1 MFAGVEMV
9 IGRTELNWGIKV
21 GGITAATSDDRMKT
35 NGIGAIFAGETENCV
50 INVAELYKELLD
62 SDAVIVT
69 IPDCNRVT
77 SFSSIVATVVSE
89 DVYVH
94 ALVLS
99 AGLVGSSIVNDGFV
113 NDLFVISIEPT

>member
-1 MFAGVEMV
+1 MV
-9 IGRTELNWGIKV
+9 TGI
-21 GGITAATSDDRMKT
+21 IAATSDDLT
-35 NGIGAIFAGETENCV
+35 NAKELGAIFAGETENCV

-77 SFSSIVATVVSE
+77 SFPLIVAILVSE

-99 AGLVGSSIVNDGFV
+99 AGLVGSTIVNDEFV

>member
-1 MFAGVEMV
+1 MV
-9 IGRTELNWGIKV
+9 TGI
-21 GGITAATSDDRMKT
+21 IAATSDDIT
-35 NGIGAIFAGETENCV
+35 NAKELCIIFAGETENCV

-69 IPDCNRVT
+69 IPGCNNVT

-113 NDLFVISIEPT
+113 NDLFVINIEPT

>member
-50 INVAELYKELLD
+50 INVAELYKESLE
-62 SDAVIVT
+62 SVAVIVT
-69 IPDCNRVT
+69 IPGANNVT
-77 SFSSIVATVVSE
+77 SFPLIVAILVFE
-89 DVYVH
+89 DVYVIVP
-94 ALVLS
+94 VLS
-99 AGLVGSSIVNDGFV
+99 AGLVGSTIVNNGFV
-113 NDLFVISIEPT
+113 KDWFGIISSPS